1 MFCRIAKHI
10 PSLDLGGIVALVG
23 SSASAAALPY
33 TCIIRGRLPYLNTY
47 VTPGTLGLAYA
58 VLTCI
63 NWRPAQILAGAGET
77 RSMLELYGLK
87 ASGTATYVG
96 LKSGTSLQVRGIA
109 GDALVPELVTKGKK
123 RVDAQHAIG
132 RQSGRPTLVI
142 WADIISDV
150 DGEVV
155 VWNENGALISVI
167 ATLVSSVAAVLC
179 ALCHE
184 WLSLSVVV
192 SGMLLNAALGF
203 LLRQRVYKFV
213 KTQAAQGSPPGD
225 ALVLLN
231 DEPDALCV
239 VRGSENAIQRL
250 FQRELEETGFTNPLP
265 LFLVCVA
272 MMVYTAVVVLGVPH
286 MGVTGQILLLIAIF
300 VGAIVDLVKGSWDG
314 KKAIAKAA
322 IDKYEIKTVSVKK
335 FGNRTAA
342 VACVAAGSSKTDALQ
357 RSGVLPATG
366 TAWESWWGVLNT
378 LVQEGDR
385 QDRSAPPNLVES
397 RYLQLSADPL
407 WPIILDDML
416 NGYSEACHPQ
426 EVDE

>member
-150 DGEVV
+150 DGEV
-155 VWNENGALISVI
+155 GDRK
-167 ATLVSSVAAVLC
+167 
-179 ALCHE
+179 
-184 WLSLSVVV
+184 SVV
-192 SGMLLNAALGF
+192 
-203 LLRQRVYKFV
+203 
-213 KTQAAQGSPPGD
+213 
-225 ALVLLN
+225 
-231 DEPDALCV
+231 
-239 VRGSENAIQRL
+239 
-250 FQRELEETGFTNPLP
+250 
-265 LFLVCVA
+265 
-272 MMVYTAVVVLGVPH
+272 
-286 MGVTGQILLLIAIF
+286 
-300 VGAIVDLVKGSWDG
+300 
-314 KKAIAKAA
+314 
-322 IDKYEIKTVSVKK
+322 
-335 FGNRTAA
+335 
-342 VACVAAGSSKTDALQ
+342 
-357 RSGVLPATG
+357 
-366 TAWESWWGVLNT
+366 
-378 LVQEGDR
+378 
-385 QDRSAPPNLVES
+385 
-397 RYLQLSADPL
+397 
-407 WPIILDDML
+407 
-416 NGYSEACHPQ
+416 
-426 EVDE
+426 